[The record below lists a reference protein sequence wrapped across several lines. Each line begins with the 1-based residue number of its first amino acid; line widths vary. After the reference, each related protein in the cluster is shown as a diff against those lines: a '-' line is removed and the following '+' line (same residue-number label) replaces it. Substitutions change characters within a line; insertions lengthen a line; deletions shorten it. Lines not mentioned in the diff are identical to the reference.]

1 MDYQEQFFKGCIEG
15 NLTNVQEAFK
25 HNIDVKDFIDNALI
39 EVCGKGFLDIAE
51 YLVNSPDVPVKPNI
65 HAKNDKALFWACSFQ
80 KYNTVEFLLSQ
91 GADMSVND
99 YAPFRE
105 LIQSYEVF
113 NAWAKKNHTPEQ
125 LADSGKANY
134 QEDYANIVEKVWPKL
149 VNDLNTSNE
158 LVQAITSWAM
168 ENNIANVMNYMIE
181 AYFPLIN
188 PSLQESILNK
198 AIKNDNVLLFE
209 KVQKEVYVDLEA
221 VVKQVVDFDSDLICK
236 NVIDSSLDQISD
248 DGKFELLAYVISKN
262 DISLVQKFV
271 DHNSIANEEIL
282 LLVALAQD
290 NLDIFN
296 LLKDKI
302 THTEEGLAGLIT
314 SFDLPIKES
323 LNLVKHIDLE
333 KYTNNT
339 DIILNNDDSY
349 ENELFN
355 EDSLLPKAYAE
366 KTFSNNREAFV
377 NLLLYRN
384 TNSYNTAHEDL
395 SGFNYLIENRKF
407 LDIKDELIIQYIVEQ
422 NYDLGDSMNYHKEA
436 LSNFKNMVDKL
447 IEEKVDL
454 SLDTNG
460 FLIQIAAK
468 YDLTDLITLLAKNG
482 SSIDNFVGRY
492 ENKDNWLTEKQ
503 YEKLNGAD
511 YNNDRMY
518 DIYKKF
524 DATNSFEDSTIEVCK
539 SLVSANKTN
548 KPRF

>member
-282 LLVALAQD
+282 LLVALA
-290 NLDIFN
+290 
-296 LLKDKI
+296 
-302 THTEEGLAGLIT
+302 
-314 SFDLPIKES
+314 
-323 LNLVKHIDLE
+323 
-333 KYTNNT
+333 
-339 DIILNNDDSY
+339 
-349 ENELFN
+349 
-355 EDSLLPKAYAE
+355 
-366 KTFSNNREAFV
+366 
-377 NLLLYRN
+377 
-384 TNSYNTAHEDL
+384 
-395 SGFNYLIENRKF
+395 
-407 LDIKDELIIQYIVEQ
+407 
-422 NYDLGDSMNYHKEA
+422 
-436 LSNFKNMVDKL
+436 
-447 IEEKVDL
+447 
-454 SLDTNG
+454 
-460 FLIQIAAK
+460 
-468 YDLTDLITLLAKNG
+468 
-482 SSIDNFVGRY
+482 
-492 ENKDNWLTEKQ
+492 
-503 YEKLNGAD
+503 
-511 YNNDRMY
+511 
-518 DIYKKF
+518 
-524 DATNSFEDSTIEVCK
+524 
-539 SLVSANKTN
+539 
-548 KPRF
+548 